1 MDKMLNDDNKTYNND
16 KQERT
21 YYMRDVYDILLEI
34 LVHALDA
41 GFKGVGRIFPLRG
54 TYLLEFGKW
63 RMEILWGSQRIYIC
77 NYDEKFARF
86 YDQPFNINEI
96 VELLYSI
103 TGAYLPDDIFDVE
116 DWTTEER

>member
-1 MDKMLNDDNKTYNND
+1 MDEMLDDNSQTFNND

-41 GFKGVGRIFPLRG
+41 GFKGVGRVFPLRG

-77 NYDEKFARF
+77 NPEEDFSRF
-86 YDQPFNINEI
+86 YDQPYNINEM
-96 VELLYSI
+96 VELIYSI